1 MVLVVSSVQKLSL
14 IEGTSKQG
22 IVSKFSF
29 YYSWVPNKRPPPP
42 RLLMFEL
49 RSQYKNSNIKISVIK
64 YQRKI
69 WKTWNKT
76 YILVVW
82 YIKDTYC

>member
-29 YYSWVPNKRPPPP
+29 YYSWVPNKHPPPP

-49 RSQYKNSNIKISVIK
+49 PHPHPHPTPPRLFIIPNIFLIVEIDDLNTKISISK
-64 YQRKI
+64 FQ
-69 WKTWNKT
+69 
-76 YILVVW
+76 
-82 YIKDTYC
+82 

>member
-29 YYSWVPNKRPPPP
+29 YYSWVPNNRPPPP
-42 RLLMFEL
+42 HLLMFEL
-49 RSQYKNSNIKISVIK
+49 PHPHLHPTPPRLFIIPNIFLIVEIDDLNTKISISK
-64 YQRKI
+64 FQ
-69 WKTWNKT
+69 
-76 YILVVW
+76 
-82 YIKDTYC
+82 